1 MFEIDKD
8 TFFFFNFRHMLQ
20 YVPDLNPY
28 HNTRA
33 SPTKP
38 TPV

>member
-1 MFEIDKD
+1 MFEIEKD
-8 TFFFFNFRHMLQ
+8 TFFFDFSHMLQ

-28 HNTRA
+28 LNTRA

-38 TPV
+38 TLV